1 MVIPRETE
9 KKSEVEKKLRAFGIG
24 FSFFYLREMRKR
36 PGPKKFKL
44 HTYYITL
51 QVVPGTGT
59 SCVFLFKTIKPK
71 QPTRDTSW
79 ITSLHLVRRARA
91 AVLDLRRNGFRLPR
105 SRQVFA

>member
-9 KKSEVEKKLRAFGIG
+9 KKSEVEKKLAFGIG
-24 FSFFYLREMRKR
+24 FSFFYFERESGR
-36 PGPKKFKL
+36 GPKKFKL
-44 HTYYITL
+44 HTYILL
-51 QVVPGTGT
+51 QVVPGT

-79 ITSLHLVRRARA
+79 ITSLHLARRARA

>member
-9 KKSEVEKKLRAFGIG
+9 KKSEVEKKLLSAFGIG
-24 FSFFYLREMRKR
+24 FSFFLFSKEKAAEVQKNLSYTRIL
-36 PGPKKFKL
+36 
-44 HTYYITL
+44 L
-51 QVVPGTGT
+51 QVVPGT

-79 ITSLHLVRRARA
+79 ITSLHLARRARA

>member
-9 KKSEVEKKLRAFGIG
+9 KKSEVEKKLAFGIG
-24 FSFFYLREMRKR
+24 FSFFIGKEEKAAEVQKNLSYTRIL
-36 PGPKKFKL
+36 
-44 HTYYITL
+44 L
-51 QVVPGTGT
+51 QVVPGT

-79 ITSLHLVRRARA
+79 ITSLHLARRARA

>member
-1 MVIPRETE
+1 MVIPRENE

-24 FSFFYLREMRKR
+24 FSFFYFVKCEKAG
-36 PGPKKFKL
+36 GPKKFKL
-44 HTYYITL
+44 HTYILYT
-51 QVVPGTGT
+51 TGYLMRI
-59 SCVFLFKTIKPK
+59 FIQNYFIFKPK

-79 ITSLHLVRRARA
+79 ITSLHLARRARA

>member
-1 MVIPRETE
+1 MVILRENE

-36 PGPKKFKL
+36 EVQKNL
-44 HTYYITL
+44 TYYITG
-51 QVVPGTGT
+51 GTGYLMRI
-59 SCVFLFKTIKPK
+59 FIQNYFIFKPK

-79 ITSLHLVRRARA
+79 ITSLHLARRARA

>member
-24 FSFFYLREMRKR
+24 FSFFYFVKCEKAG
-36 PGPKKFKL
+36 GPKKFKL
-44 HTYYITL
+44 HTYILL
-51 QVVPGTGT
+51 QVVPGT

-79 ITSLHLVRRARA
+79 ITSLHLARRARA
-91 AVLDLRRNGFRLPR
+91 AVLDLRRNGFRLPH